1 MTKVNSCAMAIK
13 AQEAAVAT
21 EAVTLTPTH
30 KRRPSQLKRS
40 RSSQRYTMPLPS
52 NYPQIA
58 QFHGFFQTNLGG
70 ERPFIRTKVNPCA
83 LAIKAQEAAVATEE
97 AKLTP
102 APKYRGTTTV
112 VSSFG

>member
-1 MTKVNSCAMAIK
+1 MARFHGLRK
-13 AQEAAVAT
+13 ET
-21 EAVTLTPTH
+21 FHYDE
-30 KRRPSQLKRS
+30 SQLLCYGNKSTRGGRRNRS
-40 RSSQRYTMPLPS
+40 GHAHP
-52 NYPQIA
+52 N
-58 QFHGFFQTNLGG
+58 GG

-112 VSSFG
+112 VSSFGRI